1 MLGKLKTQPGE
12 AFGKVLRTL
21 RTERGLSQE
30 ALALEAG
37 VQRNYVSLIERG
49 VNQPTITIIFKLA
62 AALAMKPSQVIE
74 HVEAVAQVG
83 YRKERVS
90 GSKVNSPVKSA

>member
-12 AFGKVLRTL
+12 AFGKVLRAL
-21 RTERGLSQE
+21 RVERGLSQE

-49 VNQPTITIIFKLA
+49 VNQPTITTIFKLA
-62 AALAMKPSQVIE
+62 TALEMKPSQV
-74 HVEAVAQVG
+74 VELVE
-83 YRKERVS
+83 KECLKPS
-90 GSKVNSPVKSA
+90 H

>member
-12 AFGKVLRTL
+12 AFGKVLRAL

-49 VNQPTITIIFKLA
+49 VNKPTITIIFKLA
-62 AALAMKPSQVIE
+62 AALEMKPSQV
-74 HVEAVAQVG
+74 VELVE
-83 YRKERVS
+83 KECLKPS
-90 GSKVNSPVKSA
+90 H

>member
-12 AFGKVLRTL
+12 AFGKVLRAL

-74 HVEAVAQVG
+74 HVEAVAQFG
-83 YRKERVS
+83 YRKESVP

>member
-1 MLGKLKTQPGE
+1 MLGKLKTQPVE
-12 AFGKVLRTL
+12 AFGKVLRAL
-21 RTERGLSQE
+21 RAKRGLSQE

-62 AALAMKPSQVIE
+62 AALAMKPSQLIE
-74 HVEAVAQVG
+74 HVEAVAQFG
-83 YRKERVS
+83 YRKESVP

>member
-1 MLGKLKTQPGE
+1 MLGKLKIQPSE
-12 AFGKVLRTL
+12 AFGKVLRSL
-21 RTERGLSQE
+21 RAERGLSPE

-62 AALAMKPSQVIE
+62 TALGMKPSQV
-74 HVEAVAQVG
+74 VELVENECH
-83 YRKERVS
+83 KPS
-90 GSKVNSPVKSA
+90 D

>member
-1 MLGKLKTQPGE
+1 MLGRLKTQPGE

-21 RTERGLSQE
+21 RAERGLSQE

-62 AALAMKPSQVIE
+62 AALEMKPSQV
-74 HVEAVAQVG
+74 VELVE
-83 YRKERVS
+83 KECLKPS
-90 GSKVNSPVKSA
+90 H

>member
-1 MLGKLKTQPGE
+1 MLGKLKVEPGE

-21 RTERGLSQE
+21 RAERGLSQE
-30 ALALEAG
+30 ALSLEAG

-62 AALAMKPSQVIE
+62 TALGMTPSQV
-74 HVEAVAQVG
+74 VELVE
-83 YRKERVS
+83 KECHKAS
-90 GSKVNSPVKSA
+90 S

>member
-1 MLGKLKTQPGE
+1 MLGKLKSQPGE
-12 AFGKVLRTL
+12 AFGKVLRAL
-21 RTERGLSQE
+21 RVERGLSQE

-62 AALAMKPSQVIE
+62 TALEMNPSQV
-74 HVEAVAQVG
+74 VELVE
-83 YRKERVS
+83 KECHKPS
-90 GSKVNSPVKSA
+90 H